1 MVGRPL
7 ADRLAERIRATGPM
21 AFEAWVEACLYD
33 PDGGFYAAGGSAGR
47 RGDFLTSPEVGPLFG
62 AVVARWLD
70 DRWEALGRPSGFT
83 VVEAAAGVGTLARG
97 VRAARPAC
105 LEAGRYVMVE
115 RCAVLRDAQPTGDGL
130 ESTASLGEVSAPGGD
145 GLVGVVVANELLDN
159 LAFGLL
165 EAVDGDWCEVLVD
178 LDPDVVADGAD
189 QPTFREVTGVAVR
202 PPVDVAPMHG
212 ARIPVQAGAGQWVD
226 DALGLLSAG
235 SVLVVDYASTTAA
248 LAARPFGEW
257 VRTYRGHQRGRPA
270 GSAPGAQDVTV
281 EVAVDQLPPGATNA
295 ATQAAFLRANGIDEL
310 VAEGRRR
317 WAERVG
323 IGDLDA
329 LRARS
334 RITEAEALLD
344 PDGLGGF
351 TVLEW
356 RVGS

>member
-1 MVGRPL
+1 
-7 ADRLAERIRATGPM
+7 M

-33 PDGGFYAAGGSAGR
+33 PDGGFYAAGGAAGR
-47 RGDFLTSPEVGPLFG
+47 RGDFITSPEVGPLFG

-70 DRWEALGRPSGFT
+70 ASWEALGGPSGFT
-83 VVEAAAGVGTLARG
+83 VVEAAAGAGTLARS

-130 ESTASLGEVSAPGGD
+130 SSLAGLEDLPPRGGD
-145 GLVGVVVANELLDN
+145 GLVGVVMANELLDN

-165 EAVDGDWCEVLVD
+165 EAVDGGWYEVLVE
-178 LDPDVVADGAD
+178 VASEGAD
-189 QPTFREVTGVAVR
+189 QPMFQEVTGAAVH
-202 PPVDVAPMHG
+202 PPVDVAPLQGSRM
-212 ARIPVQAGAGQWVD
+212 PVQAGARRWVD
-226 DALGLLSAG
+226 SALGVLSAG
-235 SVLVVDYASTTAA
+235 SVLVIDYASTTAA
-248 LAARPFGEW
+248 LAARPPGEW
-257 VRTYRGHQRGRPA
+257 VRTYRDHQRGGPA
-270 GSAPGAQDVTV
+270 VSAPGVQDVTV
-281 EVAVDQLPPGATNA
+281 EVAVDQLPPGADTT
-295 ATQAAFLRANGIDEL
+295 TQAAFLRANGIQDL

-317 WAERVG
+317 WAELAGV
-323 IGDLDA
+323 GDLEA

-356 RVGS
+356 RVGSRPAPVG

>member
-1 MVGRPL
+1 
-7 ADRLAERIRATGPM
+7 
-21 AFEAWVEACLYD
+21 
-33 PDGGFYAAGGSAGR
+33 
-47 RGDFLTSPEVGPLFG
+47 VGPLFG

-115 RCAVLRDAQPTGDGL
+115 RCAVLRDEQPTGDGL
-130 ESTASLGEVSAPGGD
+130 ESTASLGEVSVPGDD

-165 EAVDGDWCEVLVD
+165 EAVDGSWCEVLVD
-178 LDPDVVADGAD
+178 LDPGVVGDGAD
-189 QPTFREVTGVAVR
+189 QPMFQEVTGVAVR
-202 PPVDVAPMHG
+202 PPVDVAPLHG
-212 ARIPVQAGAGQWVD
+212 ARIPVQAGAGQWVG
-226 DALGLLSAG
+226 DALGLLAAG
-235 SVLVVDYASTTAA
+235 SVLVVDYASSTAA
-248 LAARPFGEW
+248 LAARPPGEW
-257 VRTYRGHQRGRPA
+257 VRTYRDHRRGGPA
-270 GSAPGAQDVTV
+270 GSTPGAQDVTV
-281 EVAVDQLPPGATNA
+281 EVAVDQLPPGADTT
-295 ATQAAFLRANGIDEL
+295 TQAVFLRANGIEGL
-310 VAEGRRR
+310 VAEGRRS
-317 WAERVG
+317 WAERAG

-334 RITEAEALLD
+334 RIAEAEALLD

-351 TVLEW
+351 TVMEW